1 MGRERN
7 SILCLGRSDQQLQE
21 AYLSDARMGIE
32 GASAEVFAATDAAL
46 REQLRD
52 NLEGLVDLEE
62 HDIAEVIGHAKCLV
76 QDALAALYAA
86 ESRKRNSETA
96 ARAALLD
103 AARAAVAEVV
113 AGEALREEEGHGRP
127 CSRDGS
133 LPLLFSGPNPRCR
146 PEA

>member
-1 MGRERN
+1 MR
-7 SILCLGRSDQQLQE
+7 RSDQQLQE

-32 GASAEVFAATDAAL
+32 GASAKISAATDAAL

-52 NLEGLVDLEE
+52 NLEGLADLEE
-62 HDIAEVIGHAKCLV
+62 RDIAEVIGHAKCLV

-86 ESRKRNSETA
+86 ESRKRNLETA

-113 AGEALREEEGHGRP
+113 AGEALREEEQ
-127 CSRDGS
+127 
-133 LPLLFSGPNPRCR
+133 
-146 PEA
+146 